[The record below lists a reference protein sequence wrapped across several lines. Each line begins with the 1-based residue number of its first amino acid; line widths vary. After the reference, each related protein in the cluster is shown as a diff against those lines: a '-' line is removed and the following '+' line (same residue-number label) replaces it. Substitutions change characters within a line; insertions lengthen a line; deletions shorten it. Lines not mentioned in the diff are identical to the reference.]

1 MRSMR
6 STRSLL
12 SLAIAVCLTA
22 AVAAQS
28 TKQLPPPANLKA
40 PPAKAVKT
48 PFVIS
53 SVVIKPG
60 TGKVRPGPTDTV
72 TVHYTG
78 WTAEGKTF
86 DTTSGGEPSTFALNE
101 VITGWTEG
109 LQLMVEGETRRFW
122 IPEQLAYRGRR
133 APYGTL
139 VFDIELI
146 SISK

>member
-1 MRSMR
+1 MRSILIVIVA
-6 STRSLL
+6 TC
-12 SLAIAVCLTA
+12 LAGSGSA
-22 AVAAQS
+22 AAQS
-28 TKQLPPPANLKA
+28 TTQVPPPANVKA
-40 PPAKAVKT
+40 PPATAVKT

-60 TGKVRPGPTDTV
+60 TGKVRPGATDTV

-78 WTAEGKTF
+78 WTTDGKTF

-133 APYGTL
+133 APFGTL
-139 VFDIELI
+139 VFEIQLI
-146 SISK
+146 SIKK